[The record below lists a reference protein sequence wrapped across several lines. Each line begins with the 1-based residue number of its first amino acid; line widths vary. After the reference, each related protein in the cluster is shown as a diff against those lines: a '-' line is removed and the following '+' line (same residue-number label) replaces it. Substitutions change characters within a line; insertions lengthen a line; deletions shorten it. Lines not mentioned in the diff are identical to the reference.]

1 MTQFQTIFILV
12 VFAAV
17 ILAIAF
23 DVVDMVLAA
32 LLGVAALIV
41 VGVFSAP
48 DVAKITGNSAG
59 PIALLFGGMIVAGVL
74 APTGLFDWVGTRY
87 LRFTRGSGKRFLIG
101 LVILVGALCAVL
113 PNATTVV
120 LLAPVIIRV
129 ARALDI
135 DIVPPMILTAIVSN
149 TAGLLTLVGDPATF
163 LVGSSIGMSFG
174 EYLQKVSLGG
184 LLTLLALAAML
195 PWLMRDIW
203 NLQRELPAELPKAS
217 ITRPFFATVAL
228 LVLVV
233 MVALFLFGEDVPW
246 AIAPPAVAIVAA
258 ALALLV
264 VQAAKVEPV
273 GDLVK
278 RVDWKTILFLV
289 LLFALVEAFNKTG
302 VLQSFSN
309 QLYAAFGTQ
318 DAGRGSGDAGRRR
331 SGIDAACQHSRRRG
345 DALRGE
351 ELSDHRRARART
363 GARSHLR
370 QLARRRAADLRRDDV
385 RRHARRQRN
394 ADRRVGQRGERRHL
408 RARRTP
414 GVLRRLH
421 ALRRAGGRRAAR
433 RLGALRDRA
442 RLPDHAL
449 TVTSRRLR
457 PAPR

>member
-1 MTQFQTIFILV
+1 MTEFQTIFTLV

-41 VGVFSAP
+41 TGVFSSQ
-48 DVAKITGNSAG
+48 DVIKITSNSGG

-101 LVILVGALCAVL
+101 LVILVGTLCAVL

-120 LLAPVIIRV
+120 LLAPIIIRV

-184 LLTLLALAAML
+184 LLTLLALTAML
-195 PWLMRDIW
+195 PWLLRDIW
-203 NLQRELPAELPKAS
+203 RLQRELPAELPPAN
-217 ITRPFFATVAL
+217 ITRPIFATVAL
-228 LVLVV
+228 LVLLG
-233 MVALFLFGEDVPW
+233 MIALFLFGEDIPA
-246 AIAPPAVAIVAA
+246 AITPPAVAIVAA

-273 GDLVK
+273 GDLLK
-278 RVDWKTILFLV
+278 RVDWKTMLFLV
-289 LLFALVEAFNKTG
+289 LLFGLVEAFNKTG
-302 VLQSFSN
+302 VLQSFSHL
-309 QLYAAFGTQ
+309 LYETFGTQ
-318 DAGRGSGDAGRRR
+318 TLIVAMVMLVGVGLCSTLLANIPVVAAMLFVAKSYLVIAEIVPEQALDPTFADWPAATLPLFVAMMFGGTLGGNATLIGAAANVVSVGICAAEGRPVSFGRFIRYGAPVVVVQLGV
-331 SGIDAACQHSRRRG
+331 S
-345 DALRGE
+345 ALYV
-351 ELSDHRRARART
+351 LALHFLIAR
-363 GARSHLR
+363 
-370 QLARRRAADLRRDDV
+370 
-385 RRHARRQRN
+385 
-394 ADRRVGQRGERRHL
+394 
-408 RARRTP
+408 
-414 GVLRRLH
+414 
-421 ALRRAGGRRAAR
+421 
-433 RLGALRDRA
+433 
-442 RLPDHAL
+442 
-449 TVTSRRLR
+449 
-457 PAPR
+457 

>member
-1 MTQFQTIFILV
+1 MTEFQTIFTLV

-41 VGVFSAP
+41 TGVFSSQ
-48 DVAKITGNSAG
+48 DVIKITSNSGG

-101 LVILVGALCAVL
+101 LVILVGTLCAVL

-120 LLAPVIIRV
+120 LLAPIIIRV

-184 LLTLLALAAML
+184 LLTLLALTAML
-195 PWLMRDIW
+195 PWLLRDIW
-203 NLQRELPAELPKAS
+203 RLQRELPAELPPAN
-217 ITRPFFATVAL
+217 ITRPIFATVAL
-228 LVLVV
+228 LVLLG
-233 MVALFLFGEDVPW
+233 MIALFLFGEDIPA
-246 AIAPPAVAIVAA
+246 AITPPAVAIVAA

-273 GDLVK
+273 GDLLK
-278 RVDWKTILFLV
+278 RVDWKTMLFLV
-289 LLFALVEAFNKTG
+289 LLFGLVEAFNKTG
-302 VLQSFSN
+302 VLQSFSHL
-309 QLYAAFGTQ
+309 LYETFGTQ
-318 DAGRGSGDAGRRR
+318 TLIVAMVMLVGVGLCSTLLANIPVVAAMLFVAKSYLVIAEIVPEQALDPTFADWPAATLPLFVAMMFGGTLGGNATLIGASANVVSVGICAAEGRPVTFVGFMRYGAPVVVVQLGVS
-331 SGIDAACQHSRRRG
+331 
-345 DALRGE
+345 ALYV
-351 ELSDHRRARART
+351 LAMYFLIAR
-363 GARSHLR
+363 
-370 QLARRRAADLRRDDV
+370 
-385 RRHARRQRN
+385 
-394 ADRRVGQRGERRHL
+394 
-408 RARRTP
+408 
-414 GVLRRLH
+414 
-421 ALRRAGGRRAAR
+421 
-433 RLGALRDRA
+433 
-442 RLPDHAL
+442 
-449 TVTSRRLR
+449 
-457 PAPR
+457 